1 MKKAIISASS
11 SEEKSTASCCSNQ
24 QCLFNHSVIEHDAV
38 LDNLLCQKSPVK
50 STKQEND
57 TMENDLNVRELRG
70 LDIAARYTLKQENG
84 TWFVPSASG
93 KSKRYEVCLKSNK
106 CSCPDYEIRRQ
117 KCKHLFAVE
126 YSFEKDFLASIDT
139 VEVAKQARKRKT
151 YKQDWTNY
159 DRAQKC
165 EKKEFQ
171 FLLAELCKGIGE
183 PSQDR
188 GRPRL
193 PLEDM
198 IFACTYKVYS
208 TFSGRRFNTDL
219 SEAKEKRFI
228 SSIPSHVSL
237 SRYFANEMLTPYLKM
252 MIEESSLPLAE
263 IEKRFAI
270 DASGLST
277 TVGFTWLHAKFTEPR
292 LIDKKD
298 WLKIHICTGVKTNI
312 ISAVE
317 VTERYDSDTNYFESL
332 VEDTANNFEMNEVS
346 ADAAYLSKKN
356 LQTAI
361 DNNAIPYIAWKSNSG
376 MSDAPNSHL
385 WNRLFHYYCLNQD
398 KFLEHYHQ
406 RSNVE
411 TTFSMIKAKF
421 GGGLRSR
428 VRTAQINEALCKI
441 LAHNICV
448 LIQSM
453 FELKIQFGFWQ
464 DC

>member
-1 MKKAIISASS
+1 M
-11 SEEKSTASCCSNQ
+11 
-24 QCLFNHSVIEHDAV
+24 
-38 LDNLLCQKSPVK
+38 
-50 STKQEND
+50 
-57 TMENDLNVRELRG
+57 
-70 LDIAARYTLKQENG
+70 
-84 TWFVPSASG
+84 
-93 KSKRYEVCLKSNK
+93 
-106 CSCPDYEIRRQ
+106 
-117 KCKHLFAVE
+117 
-126 YSFEKDFLASIDT
+126 
-139 VEVAKQARKRKT
+139 
-151 YKQDWTNY
+151 
-159 DRAQKC
+159 
-165 EKKEFQ
+165 
-171 FLLAELCKGIGE
+171 CKGIGE

-198 IFACTYKVYS
+198 IFACTYKVFS

-219 SEAKEKRFI
+219 SEAKGKNFI
-228 SSIPSHVSL
+228 SSIPSHVSI
-237 SRYFANEMLTPYLKM
+237 SRYFGMEVLTPYLKM

-317 VTERYDSDTNYFESL
+317 VTERYDNDTNYFKSL
-332 VEDTANNFEMNEVS
+332 VEETANNFEMDEVS

-356 LQTAI
+356 LQAAI

-376 MSDAPNSHL
+376 ISDAPNSHL
-385 WNRLFHYYCLNQD
+385 WNKLFHYYCLNQD

-421 GGGLRSR
+421 GGGLPSKT
-428 VRTAQINEALCKI
+428 RTAQINEALCKV

-453 FELKIQFGFWQ
+453 CELNIKFGFWQ